1 MTLEEIKHQFGLDRQ
16 VYQFNGTLQDLTV
29 LQEEQQFSMNYMII
43 ADVIYFVSDRSVV
56 DTRLELI

>member
-1 MTLEEIKHQFGLDRQ
+1 MTLEEIKQQFGFDRQ

>member
-1 MTLEEIKHQFGLDRQ
+1 MTLEEIKQQFGLDRQ

>member
-1 MTLEEIKHQFGLDRQ
+1 MTLEEIKQQFGLDRQ

-43 ADVIYFVSDRSVV
+43 ADVIYLVSDKSVV